1 MTTTNNLSVLART
14 ANTLT
19 SVGSN
24 GQVLTSNGTAAS
36 WVSPAGGQ
44 YQYALYTSGTTTWTA
59 PSGVTKVK
67 VTVIGGGGGGSSYSC
82 GGIGGIG
89 GLAIG
94 YYTVSP
100 GTGYTVTV
108 GAGGSGHGSSSGSA
122 GSGGTS
128 SFSTLISATGG
139 AGSTGLVNGTNGFGS
154 NGNIVNFYSG
164 SFYPFFGPNAFTNS
178 GSTTPITYNVSSPTA
193 VPGAG
198 GGVGS
203 VGYGGSAGLVLIEY
217 VG

>member
-1 MTTTNNLSVLART
+1 V
-14 ANTLT
+14 
-19 SVGSN
+19 
-24 GQVLTSNGTAAS
+24 
-36 WVSPAGGQ
+36 
-44 YQYALYTSGTTTWTA
+44 
-59 PSGVTKVK
+59 
-67 VTVIGGGGGGSSYSC
+67 
-82 GGIGGIG
+82 G

-108 GAGGSGHGSSSGSA
+108 GAGGSGHGSSAGSA

-139 AGSTGLVNGTNGFGS
+139 TGSPGGTGGTGGFGS
-154 NGNIVNFYSG
+154 NGNIVNFYVTSG
-164 SFYPFFGPNAFTNS
+164 SFYPFFAPSTTTNS
-178 GSTTPITYNVSSPTA
+178 GSATPITYNVSSPTA

-198 GGVGS
+198 GGTGS
-203 VGYGGSAGLVLIEY
+203 LGYGGSAGLVLIEY